1 MLSKKYSKYMM
12 RKYNK
17 TIKYDEKEMVHI
29 ASLLSMQALAWLE

>member
-17 TIKYDEKEMVHI
+17 TIKNITVEELK
-29 ASLLSMQALAWLE
+29 SS